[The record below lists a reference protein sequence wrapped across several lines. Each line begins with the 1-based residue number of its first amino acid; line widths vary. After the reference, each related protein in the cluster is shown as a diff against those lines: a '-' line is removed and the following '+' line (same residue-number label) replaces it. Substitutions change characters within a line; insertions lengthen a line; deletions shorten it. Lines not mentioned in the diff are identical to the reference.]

1 MEYKIMNRKTAYSKD
16 LLWCLDIYQKCS
28 VEEQLIKD
36 QFEEMLGAEVIE
48 LNRAFEEAYE
58 SLLLAAVCKL
68 GGHKGHYDTL
78 HQTYS
83 VYQYAYEE
91 MELATFIIY
100 IKDIIESDEVSGKE
114 TDTITVYQAASLTR
128 EGIMNMNEFMTT
140 YLTRITGSEYRIS
153 FNRFTFILDM
163 IENFL
168 RRRS

>member
-1 MEYKIMNRKTAYSKD
+1 MEYKIMNRKAVYSKD

-36 QFEEMLGAEVIE
+36 QFEEMLGVEIIE

-58 SLLLAAVCKL
+58 SLLFAAVCEL

-100 IKDIIESDEVSGKE
+100 IKDIIEDNEESGKE
-114 TDTITVYQAASLTR
+114 KDTITVYQAASITR

-140 YLTRITGSEYRIS
+140 FLTRITGSEYRIS
-153 FNRFTFILDM
+153 FNRFAFILDM
-163 IENFL
+163 IETFL
-168 RRRS
+168 KRVN